1 MRNNI
6 LKKLSIVLSSTA
18 VLLMCTSGRVAA
30 QSHGSQSIYL
40 PDPTPR
46 PPDLHREYSDDPVQR
61 ERQQQLARLR
71 NAQLLQQVVLST
83 NSLSLLAQQLKD
95 EVATHDK
102 AAPMSQEA
110 MKAEEI
116 EKLAK
121 RVKEAMKSH

>member
-1 MRNNI
+1 MRNNN
-6 LKKLSIVLSSTA
+6 LKKLSIALSSA
-18 VLLMCTSGRVAA
+18 AIFLACASGPLAA

-46 PPDLHREYSDDPVQR
+46 PPDLHREYSDDPVER
-61 ERQQQLARLR
+61 ERQQQLIKLR
-71 NAQLLQQVVLST
+71 NAQRLQDVVLTT
-83 NSLSLLAQQLKD
+83 NSLSLLAQQLKA
-95 EVATHDK
+95 EMATHDK

-121 RVKEAMKSH
+121 RVKEAMKSR